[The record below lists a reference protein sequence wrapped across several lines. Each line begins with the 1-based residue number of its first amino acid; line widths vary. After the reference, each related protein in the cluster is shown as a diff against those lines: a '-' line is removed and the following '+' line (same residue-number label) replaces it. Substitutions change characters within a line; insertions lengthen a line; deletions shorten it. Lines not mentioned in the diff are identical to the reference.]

1 MYLLD
6 TNICIY
12 IIKKQPPR
20 VLGHL
25 MKLQPSEVGL
35 SVVTLSELAYGVQKS
50 SAPEKNRGA
59 LELFIAPFQVFE
71 YSRKASFIYGE
82 VRAALERKGTPIGA
96 MDLMMAA
103 HALAL
108 GATLVSNN
116 LREFRRVHGLT
127 TENWAR

>member
-20 VLGHL
+20 VLEHL
-25 MKLQPSEVGL
+25 MGHQPGEVGL
-35 SVVTLSELAYGVQKS
+35 SVVTLSELAYGAQKS
-50 SAPEKNRGA
+50 AVPDKNRAA
-59 LELFIAPFQVFE
+59 LELFVAPFQIFE
-71 YSRKASFIYGE
+71 YSREASFVYGE
-82 VRAALERKGTPIGA
+82 VRATLERKGTPIGA
-96 MDLMMAA
+96 MDLMIAA

-116 LREFRRVHGLT
+116 LREFRRVPGLA
-127 TENWAR
+127 TENWTR

>member
-12 IIKKQPPR
+12 LIKRQPPR

-25 MKLQPSEVGL
+25 MERQPSEVGL
-35 SVVTLSELAYGVQKS
+35 SVVTLSELAYGAQKS
-50 SAPEKNRGA
+50 SAPERNRSA

-71 YSRKASFIYGE
+71 YSREASFICGE
-82 VRAALERKGTPIGA
+82 VRATLERKGTPIGA
-96 MDLMMAA
+96 MDLMIAA

>member
-35 SVVTLSELAYGVQKS
+35 SVVTLSELAYGAQKS
-50 SAPEKNRGA
+50 SAPGKNRGA
-59 LELFIAPFQVFE
+59 LELFIAPLQVFE

-82 VRAALERKGTPIGA
+82 IRVALEKKGTPIGA
-96 MDLMMAA
+96 MDLMIAA

-116 LREFRRVHGLT
+116 TREFRRVHGLS
-127 TENWAR
+127 TENWAH